1 MRFAVVDARVNR
13 LNVRQVQEFTQLVTA
28 STARK
33 LKPNEA
39 KRFARLQT
47 QLMRTGV
54 IMLLTKQVVTDHARA
69 LYAAMPWWKR
79 AKLRVFFHLRVLRG
93 RLNMWKLRLKS

>member
-13 LNVRQVQEFTQLVTA
+13 LNVRQVQEFTQLVIA

>member
-13 LNVRQVQEFTQLVTA
+13 LNARSVQEFTQLVTT
-28 STARK
+28 SSARK

-54 IMLLTKQVVTDHARA
+54 VVLLTKQVVTDHARA
-69 LYAAMPWWKR
+69 LYSALPWWKK
-79 AKLRVFFHLRVLRG
+79 AKLRVFYYLRVLRG
-93 RLNMWKLRLKS
+93 HLGRQRLKS

>member
-13 LNVRQVQEFTQLVTA
+13 LNARAVQEFTQLVTT
-28 STARK
+28 STQRK

-69 LYAAMPWWKR
+69 LYAALPWWKKAR
-79 AKLRVFFHLRVLRG
+79 LRVFYYLRVLRG
-93 RLNMWKLRLKS
+93 RLSMRRLRLKS